1 MKTVR
6 LTGISRTLS
15 TKSANKQLR
24 KKALIPTIFYGY
36 KQDNIL
42 LSLSM
47 VEVEALLDTTDPCFI
62 ELALDK
68 KTYRCIIND
77 VQYHPVSDMPL
88 HIDLLH
94 ISEDRSIT
102 LDIPLT
108 FEGKSPGIQKGGELA
123 IKKRTLPIKALPK
136 HMPQKLTVDISHLDL
151 GEKVDVRSI
160 KTDNFTVE
168 AAPQIPLATIMI
180 PRALRSSKA
189 AESATQ

>member
-15 TKSANKQLR
+15 TKSASKQLR
-24 KKALIPTIFYGY
+24 RKALIPTIFYGY
-36 KQDNIL
+36 KQKNIA

-47 VEVEALLDTTDPCFI
+47 VEVEPLLDTSTPCFI
-62 ELALDK
+62 ELVLDK

-94 ISEDRSIT
+94 ISEDRPIT

-108 FEGKSPGIQKGGELA
+108 FEGKSPGILKGGELA

-136 HMPQKLTVDISHLDL
+136 NMPNKLTVDVSHLDL

-160 KTDNFTVE
+160 KAEKFTVE

-189 AESATQ
+189 AETAAE